1 MSKFDGKVVL
11 VTGAAGGIGQAVSS
25 LFVERGARVHLVDV
39 HEEQLK
45 QIAGLLGPAATYSVA
60 DVSNAADTQNYVKDA
75 LEVSGQIDVAFL
87 NAGIVGAVARIE
99 DTPLEVYD
107 RVMAVN
113 VRGVWLG
120 LAQMLPLMKTQ
131 GVGSII
137 VTSSI
142 TGLRGSSNQAAYTAS
157 KHAVIGLAKTA
168 ALEGAASGVRVNAIC
183 PAPIDTQMMR
193 TLAAGIDPEDAENG
207 KKKVLSGIPLGRYG
221 TAGEVAEFVCF
232 LASDDAAYCT
242 GSTYT
247 IDGGGNS
254 RPRQVVETC
263 SQWSMTHEQYKQRF
277 DGVLG

>member
-11 VTGAAGGIGQAVSS
+11 VTGAAGGIGRAVSS
-25 LFVERGARVHLVDV
+25 LFVESGARVHLVDV
-39 HEEQLK
+39 QEGPLK
-45 QIAGLLGPAATYSVA
+45 EIADLLGPAATYSVA
-60 DVSNAADTQNYVKDA
+60 DVSDEGDTQKYVKDA
-75 LEVSGQIDVAFL
+75 LALSGRIDVAFL

-99 DTPLEVYD
+99 DTPLDVYD
-107 RVMAVN
+107 RVMKVN

-120 LAQMLPLMKTQ
+120 LAQTLPLMKTQ
-131 GVGSII
+131 GFGSII

-183 PAPIDTQMMR
+183 PAPIDTEMMR
-193 TLAAGIDPEDAENG
+193 TLAAGIDPENAENG

-221 TAGEVAEFVCF
+221 TAEEVAKLVSF

-247 IDGGGNS
+247 IDGGGTAGPV
-254 RPRQVVETC
+254 R
-263 SQWSMTHEQYKQRF
+263 
-277 DGVLG
+277 

>member
-45 QIAGLLGPAATYSVA
+45 QFAGLLGPAATYSVA

-247 IDGGGNS
+247 IDGGEQQAPSGS
-254 RPRQVVETC
+254 RNLFTVE
-263 SQWSMTHEQYKQRF
+263 H
-277 DGVLG
+277 DP